1 MAYVELTIDQGSTF
15 QASVNLAND
24 DETPI
29 DVTGYTFKSQIRKS
43 YYSTTST
50 ANLNVT
56 VVEAVNG
63 KLVLSL
69 PSDQT
74 ANIKAGRYLY
84 DLKMTSGNTITRVI
98 EGIITVTPQV
108 SK

>member
-1 MAYVELTIDQGSTF
+1 MAYVELTIDQGATF
-15 QASVNLAND
+15 EASVNLAND

-29 DVTGYTFKSQIRKS
+29 DVTGYSFQSQIRKS
-43 YYSTTST
+43 YYSTAST

-56 VVEAVNG
+56 ILEAANG
-63 KLVLSL
+63 KLILSL
-69 PSDQT
+69 PSEQT

-84 DLKMTSGNTITRVI
+84 DLKMTSGNTTTRVI